1 MTFCFLPSSSVWR
14 LVIKLGDMVTLF
26 TGRFKSAE
34 VKQSGSQI
42 SRSFPFSLFTHQ
54 FFQSKHPP
62 IAMLSRLE
70 QSSKKLELCI
80 EKLSARDV
88 NADVTRKL
96 REVLACERDVL
107 RIVHKQALPSPRPP
121 PPSPLRSSG
130 VSPAHLGVK
139 LSVSQGEYRK
149 LMQKC
154 QAAEMEL
161 SNLRRRLELNN
172 SKKRSKQG
180 GLRCE
185 FMHTCLSL

>member
-1 MTFCFLPSSSVWR
+1 
-14 LVIKLGDMVTLF
+14 
-26 TGRFKSAE
+26 
-34 VKQSGSQI
+34 
-42 SRSFPFSLFTHQ
+42 
-54 FFQSKHPP
+54 
-62 IAMLSRLE
+62 MLSRLE
-70 QSSKKLELCI
+70 QSSNELELCI

-88 NADVTRKL
+88 NADVTQKL

-107 RIVHKQALPSPRPP
+107 RIVQRQDLPSPRPP
-121 PPSPLRSSG
+121 PPSPLKSSG

-139 LSVSQGEYRK
+139 LSVSQREYRK

-161 SNLRRRLELNN
+161 SDLRRRLELKN

-185 FMHTCLSL
+185 FLHTSLSV